1 MALWAASRPLDPIE
15 GEIRRSKPSVLLALP
30 TVIGTDWPQN
40 IDLVQGLAG
49 HEVVRGNVAGIHNLL
64 GRGKTSLGQ
73 GGLDTG
79 SHGEI
84 RRGRWSGLHIGN
96 EMRTLFVTGFRQ
108 VDFVSGPDRAAFLA
122 VARLTVIRSR
132 N

>member
-1 MALWAASRPLDPIE
+1 MAVDPRRPGCTEMALLAASRPLEPIE
-15 GEIRRSKPSVLLALP
+15 GAIRRSKPGVLLALP

-49 HEVVRGNVAGIHNLL
+49 HEVVRGNGAGIHNLL

-96 EMRTLFVTGFRQ
+96 EMRT
-108 VDFVSGPDRAAFLA
+108 
-122 VARLTVIRSR
+122 
-132 N
+132 